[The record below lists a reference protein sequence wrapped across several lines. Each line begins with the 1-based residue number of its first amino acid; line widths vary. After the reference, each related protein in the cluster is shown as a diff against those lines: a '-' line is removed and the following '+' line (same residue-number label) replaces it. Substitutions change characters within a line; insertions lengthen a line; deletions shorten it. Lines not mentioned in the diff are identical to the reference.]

1 MVDQQPIRIE
11 RALISLSDKTGL
23 VEFARGLIDC
33 GVTLL
38 STGGTARAIAEAGL
52 AVSDVETVTGFPE
65 IPGRVKT
72 LHPKVHGGLL
82 AIRGDAEHDAQMVEH
97 GIAPIDLVAVT
108 LYPFEEAWARG
119 ARPQELKRRSTS
131 VARR

>member
-1 MVDQQPIRIE
+1 MADQQPIRIE

-65 IPGRVKT
+65 ISGA
-72 LHPKVHGGLL
+72 GQ
-82 AIRGDAEHDAQMVEH
+82 DASSQ
-97 GIAPIDLVAVT
+97 G
-108 LYPFEEAWARG
+108 AWRAAG
-119 ARPQELKRRSTS
+119 NSRRCR
-131 VARR
+131 A